1 MTNRMSCFLCGKKDH
16 YIWECKFLKNKKD
29 EDENAN
35 EAIVIKDIIAMVSDV
50 CNMITI
56 IHMVVITNP
65 SNLWFDSGTML
76 HVYNYKAHFKTYE
89 ESSIEL

>member
-1 MTNRMSCFLCGKKDH
+1 
-16 YIWECKFLKNKKD
+16 
-29 EDENAN
+29 
-35 EAIVIKDIIAMVSDV
+35 MVSDV

-65 SNLWFDSGTML
+65 SNLWFDLGTML